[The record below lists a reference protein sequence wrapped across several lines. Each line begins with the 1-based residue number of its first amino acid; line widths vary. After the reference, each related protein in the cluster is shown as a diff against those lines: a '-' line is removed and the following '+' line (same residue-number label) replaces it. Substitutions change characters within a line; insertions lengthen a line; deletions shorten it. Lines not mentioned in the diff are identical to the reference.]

1 VNEKGSNKRM
11 SWQIFAVTTML
22 FWGVYGVLLHTGRLG
37 MIASD
42 AGKAD
47 VANASMKA
55 FLLVGAAY
63 FVVAVVGPLI
73 VLAKNNTNW
82 SFTGKGVTWSF
93 VAGTAGAIG
102 AFTLILALAAANR
115 VGSSPAAVMSIVFGG
130 APIIN
135 SIVALSIHPPE
146 GGFKAI
152 PVPFFVGILMAACGG
167 FLVAKFSPSNAAAK
181 KPAAAVAPGAQH

>member
-1 VNEKGSNKRM
+1 M
-11 SWQIFAVTTML
+11 SWQTFAVTTML

-37 MIASD
+37 MIASE

-55 FLLVGAAY
+55 FLLVGVAY
-63 FVVAVVGPLI
+63 FVVAIVGPLI
-73 VLAKNNTNW
+73 VLAKSNTNW
-82 SFTGKGVTWSF
+82 SFTSKGVTWSF
-93 VAGTAGAIG
+93 IAGTAGAIG

-115 VGSSPAAVMSIVFGG
+115 MGSSPAAVMSIVFGG

-152 PVPFFVGILMAACGG
+152 PLPFFVGILMAACGG

-181 KPAAAVAPGAQH
+181 KPAAAEVKH

>member
-1 VNEKGSNKRM
+1 MN
-11 SWQIFAVTTML
+11 WQTFAVTTML

-37 MIASD
+37 MIASE

-63 FVVAVVGPLI
+63 FVVAIVGPLI
-73 VLAKNNTNW
+73 VLARNNTNW
-82 SFTGKGVTWSF
+82 SFTSKGVTWSF

-115 VGSSPAAVMSIVFGG
+115 MGSSPAAVMSIVFGG

-152 PVPFFVGILMAACGG
+152 PIPFFVGILMAACGG

-181 KPAAAVAPGAQH
+181 KPAAVTTGAQH